1 MSFNDDYSYDEDFDE
16 TDIKKDKEEEK
27 QIEKELESEASD
39 LDVDGFAEMYKEFCG
54 KTLPLMYKD
63 YANKDYINESWKAT
77 TCSVVDT
84 LDKIGWKTMS
94 SEDRRTYFSMI
105 AGYAGF
111 DVDEYNRKYYQVV
124 YSIAYQIVWAAC
136 RKLRSNKA
144 RTNIDDIV
152 SETLL
157 NVASDTTQLSKYDP
171 TYSPITYLDH
181 LIKTNVSQAYYKNTE
196 SEKKVTTMR
205 RDIDRVKALS
215 KGYKNPHVIDSVGY
229 FQLFMES
236 KRLQNPPAFS
246 EIDAVLNDIYR
257 KDMSYNDNISVS
269 SDEALQELVQ
279 DDGYM
284 SIMNSS
290 EAVQNIID
298 VLKKRYRGR
307 YKEYLEA
314 FIFYAEGIESE
325 PDFHK
330 TYKHDERYI
339 KGVEVKRVLSN
350 DYQLKR
356 MGKRN
361 GFLTGTD
368 TELHMNDNSITPDII
383 DGIMGGDMDT
393 YISP

>member
-1 MSFNDDYSYDEDFDE
+1 MSINDDYNYDEDFDK
-16 TDIKKDKEEEK
+16 TTVKKDEEEER
-27 QIEKELESEASD
+27 QIEKELESEAND
-39 LDVDGFAEMYKEFCG
+39 LDVDGFSEMYREFCG
-54 KTLPLMYKD
+54 RPLPLIYRD

-84 LDKIGWKTMS
+84 LDRIGWKTMS

-111 DVDEYNRKYYQVV
+111 DVEEYKHKYYQVV
-124 YSIAYQIVWAAC
+124 YSIAYQIVWADC
-136 RKLRSNKA
+136 RKLRSSKA

-257 KDMSYNDNISVS
+257 KDTSYNDNISVS
-269 SDEALQELVQ
+269 SDEVLQELVQ

-290 EAVQNIID
+290 DAIQNIVD

-314 FIFYAEGIESE
+314 FIFYVDGIESD

-330 TYKHDERYI
+330 LYKHDEKYI

-368 TELHMNDNSITPDII
+368 TELHMSDNSITPDII
-383 DGIMGGDMDT
+383 DGIMNSEIDT
-393 YISP
+393 YIGP

>member
-1 MSFNDDYSYDEDFDE
+1 MSFNNDYNYDEDFDE
-16 TDIKKDKEEEK
+16 AIIKKDEEEEK
-27 QIEKELESEASD
+27 QIEKELESEAND
-39 LDVDGFAEMYKEFCG
+39 LDVDGFSEMYKEFCG
-54 KTLPLMYKD
+54 RPLPLIYKD

-94 SEDRRTYFSMI
+94 PQDRRSYFSMI

-111 DVDEYNRKYYQVV
+111 DVKEYNCKYYQVV

-136 RKLRSNKA
+136 RKLRSGKA

-205 RDIDRVKALS
+205 RDIDRVKFLS
-215 KGYKNPHVIDSVGY
+215 KEYRNHHVTDSVGY

-246 EIDAVLNDIYR
+246 EIDAVLNDVYR
-257 KDMSYNDNISVS
+257 KDMSYNDNISAS
-269 SDEALQELVQ
+269 SDEALHELIQ
-279 DDGYM
+279 DDGYTTV
-284 SIMNSS
+284 MNGND
-290 EAVQNIID
+290 AIQNIVD

-314 FIFYAEGIESE
+314 FIFYVDGIESD
-325 PDFHK
+325 PNFHK
-330 TYKHDERYI
+330 LYKHDEKYV
-339 KGVEVKRVLSN
+339 KGVEAKRVLSN
-350 DYQLKR
+350 NYQLKK

-361 GFLTGTD
+361 GFITETD
-368 TELHMNDNSITPDII
+368 TELDMNDNSITQDII
-383 DGIMGGDMDT
+383 DDIINSDMDT
-393 YISP
+393 YINP